1 MKVEAKS
8 AKHVTN
14 IASEAT
20 SKKIYPPVTFKYPLV
35 QKLIETPAFLSFW
48 FLLCKYSQNT
58 LIQGVSQL
66 SRVQSFPTKE
76 FKVISV

>member
-1 MKVEAKS
+1 MKVETKS

-35 QKLIETPAFLSFW
+35 QKLIETPDW
-48 FLLCKYSQNT
+48 DD
-58 LIQGVSQL
+58 
-66 SRVQSFPTKE
+66 
-76 FKVISV
+76 